1 MTPRISTLFRAVAAA
16 AALALVMLV
25 GAPAASA
32 APKLDMGPST
42 GLKDGQKVTVK
53 VSGFEPNLKNIAV
66 GQCKEVQKGPSDCNL
81 KGGATFR
88 NADANGA
95 IADVT
100 ITLAEKF
107 GAIDCTK
114 ETCVVAAA
122 PLPTTSPADV
132 VAANTASVKIT
143 FGGGGEDK
151 QASDDTAAAPPATN
165 PAPTAP
171 ESNNAGAL
179 PKTGGADS
187 MPVLLM
193 AAGALLMGGLGV
205 LLILPGRRRQ
215 GVGA

>member
-16 AALALVMLV
+16 AALGLVMLV
-25 GAPAASA
+25 GAPAATA
-32 APKLDMGPST
+32 APSLDMGSSS

-53 VSGFEPNLKNIAV
+53 ASGFAPNLKNIAV

-107 GAIDCTK
+107 GSIDCAK

-122 PLPTTSPADV
+122 PLPTSSPADV
-132 VAANTASVKIT
+132 VAANTVSVKLT
-143 FGGGGEDK
+143 FGAAASENT
-151 QASDDTAAAPPATN
+151 QTSDDTSATT
-165 PAPTAP
+165 PAPTVP
-171 ESNNAGAL
+171 ESDDANAL
-179 PKTGGADS
+179 PKTGGTDS
-187 MPVLLM
+187 LPVLLM
-193 AAGALLMGGLGV
+193 GAGVLLMGGLGV
-205 LLILPGRRRQ
+205 LLVLPRRRH
-215 GVGA
+215 GISA